1 MVKNPAEAPAVT
13 VYLPSLLRGASGGR
27 GEVTV
32 RGRTVEECIEAL
44 LNGQPLL
51 RPHLFTDAGA
61 QREHVSI
68 FLNDTDVRWLE
79 SWNHPVRSGDTLTV
93 LQAVSGG

>member
-1 MVKNPAEAPAVT
+1 MTEEATEAPAVM
-13 VYLPSLLRGASGGR
+13 VYLPSLLRGATGGR

-32 RGRTVEECIEAL
+32 RGRTVGECIEAL
-44 LNGQPLL
+44 LTDQPLL

-68 FLNDTDVRWLE
+68 FLNDDDVRWLE
-79 SWNHPVRSGDTLTV
+79 SWNHPVRPGDTLTV

>member
-1 MVKNPAEAPAVT
+1 MAESQPTPEVL

-27 GEVTV
+27 GEVKVQGGTV
-32 RGRTVEECIEAL
+32 AECIEAL
-44 LNGQPLL
+44 LTDQPLL
-51 RPHLFTDAGA
+51 RPHLFTDAGE

-79 SWNHPVRSGDTLTV
+79 SWDHPVRSGDTLTV